1 MPVGDADIK
10 MIEDGRN
17 LFRAAYCSSFIVAD
31 DTTDN
36 NRRSLF
42 GCAVTKEGGGH
53 ELTADDRPIHVA
65 SNGDTWFKDSTD
77 HWDHEGPCLVE
88 IHTGGAGTE

>member
-42 GCAVTKEGGGH
+42 GCVAERLH
-53 ELTADDRPIHVA
+53 ERTEHDTVIHRA
-65 SNGDTWFKDSTD
+65 ANGDTWFKDPTG
-77 HWDHEGPCLVE
+77 HWSHEGPALVE
-88 IHTGGAGTE
+88 IHMGGAGTE